1 MTMAPWICDG
11 GALAML
17 AIAAFYAVRICVG
30 IFRRSA
36 LSWDAEAIHLGMGLA
51 MAGMLDRRLALGP
64 PLAWLAFFGA
74 SGAWFG
80 LRSVVATRRQPTR
93 QLFASTLVHVGGC
106 AAMVYMLA
114 VAPPMGSVADMADL
128 ICGSRM
134 LGMQASASV
143 SPTTPWTG
151 PALALC
157 VVLLAGVVFSA
168 RARFRSFSAIDTAAP
183 EAQRTLPLPRQLAS
197 TRLVLGAQVVMCL
210 IMTVTLVAMYR

>member
-1 MTMAPWICDG
+1 MAPWLCDG

-17 AIAAFYAVRICVG
+17 AIAALYAVRICVG

-51 MAGMLDRRLALGP
+51 MAGMLDRRLAVGP
-64 PLAWLAFFGA
+64 PLAWLAFFCAG
-74 SGAWFG
+74 GAWFG
-80 LRSVVATRRQPTR
+80 LRSVVAARRRPSR
-93 QLFASTLVHVGGC
+93 HLFGSTFVHIGGC

-114 VAPPMGSVADMADL
+114 VAPPMGSMADMADL

-134 LGMQASASV
+134 LGMQATASV

-151 PALALC
+151 PAFALC

-168 RARFRSFSAIDTAAP
+168 LARFRPFSAVDTAAH
-183 EAQRTLPLPRQLAS
+183 EAQRTVAVPRRVAS
-197 TRLVLGAQVVMCL
+197 TPLVLGAQVAMCL
-210 IMTVTLVAMYR
+210 IMTVTLIAMYR